1 MTADG
6 LESETMHMFVV
17 KNGKVAAFT
26 AFEDTDSIRQ
36 SMLTQKSFLHH
47 SLVVL
52 TRLRR
57 VAI

>member
-26 AFEDTDSIRQ
+26 PFEDTDSMRQ
-36 SMLTQKSFLHH
+36 AMFTQ
-47 SLVVL
+47 
-52 TRLRR
+52 
-57 VAI
+57 